1 MLMVINTAIEILRER
16 SILLLLAT
24 VAGICLLNECFFVSS
39 CLCPLSL
46 SLSLIIRFDLI
57 WFDLIWFDSIR
68 FYLLFSLLA
77 VVCCCT
83 PLFRFVRISL
93 SLSLS
98 LSLWLL
104 SLPPLAFVALTLQ
117 RQWCLLCLVMDEMI
131 SRFFCEFIMVRK
143 RKDPSYRSLQSKVV
157 IFPGLNPNEK
167 PKEIVSFPRAY
178 AIMEDTNFS
187 SASC

>member
-39 CLCPLSL
+39 CLCPLSLSL

-93 SLSLS
+93 SLSLV
-98 LSLWLL
+98 
-104 SLPPLAFVALTLQ
+104 AFSSSSRFCCVDTATAMM
-117 RQWCLLCLVMDEMI
+117 LVMPRDGWDDLEI
-131 SRFFCEFIMVRK
+131 FLRIHYVRK